1 MSVGSCKATQLWPKL
16 TPSFLPMGS
25 QRCSAQGCGFTHT
38 CPAPKAAWA
47 VLGQEV
53 LRKER
58 GEHLEGRGEYLEGRF
73 LSSEGAGQVPAASA
87 PGDKPQ
93 WDFPAELEPVV

>member
-1 MSVGSCKATQLWPKL
+1 M
-16 TPSFLPMGS
+16 
-25 QRCSAQGCGFTHT
+25 
-38 CPAPKAAWA
+38 
-47 VLGQEV
+47 LGQEV
-53 LRKER
+53 VREES
-58 GEHLEGRGEYLEGRF
+58 GEHLEGRF

>member
-1 MSVGSCKATQLWPKL
+1 MSVGSRKATQLWPKL

-25 QRCSAQGCGFTHT
+25 QRCSAQGCGFTQT

-53 LRKER
+53 VREER
-58 GEHLEGRGEYLEGRF
+58 GEHLEGRF